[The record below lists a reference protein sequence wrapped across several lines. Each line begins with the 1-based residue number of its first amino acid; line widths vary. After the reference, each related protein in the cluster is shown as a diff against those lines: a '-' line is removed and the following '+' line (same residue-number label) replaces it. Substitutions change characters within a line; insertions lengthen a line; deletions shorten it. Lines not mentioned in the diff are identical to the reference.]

1 MINIENLTKHFND
14 KKILNSINMEINHGE
29 LVVLIGPS
37 GCGKTTTLKMINKLL
52 EPDSG
57 KISINGSDITK
68 MNTIELR
75 RNIGY
80 VIQQTGLFPHM
91 TIRENIGIVPSL
103 KKWDKKRISERT
115 EELMKL
121 TGLKSED
128 YLNRYPNELSGGQR
142 QRIGVIRAL
151 AANPE
156 IVLMDEPFS
165 ALDPITRSQL
175 QDELFNL
182 QQVLKKTIVFVT
194 HDMSEALRLGDR
206 ICIMKD
212 GDILQFDTPENILKN
227 PADNFVK
234 EFIGKNRIWEKP
246 EYIKVKDIMI
256 TEPVKASGSRTVIQG
271 IEIMKQNK
279 VNSLMIVRPDSTLE
293 GIVTQKSI
301 RKINDKAAK
310 LETVMSSDFLRVNQE
325 DSILDVLKFVNNDG
339 TGFIPVVDD
348 NKLVGLITK
357 SSLLEVLSSQYI
369 NEEVTI

>member
-1 MINIENLTKHFND
+1 MIQIENLTKFFNN
-14 KKILNSINMEINHGE
+14 KKIINNVNLKINKGE

-52 EPDSG
+52 KPDSG
-57 KISINGSDITK
+57 KIFINGSDISK
-68 MNTIELR
+68 MDTIELR

-103 KKWDKKRISERT
+103 KKWNKKQISKRT

-121 TGLKSED
+121 AGMKSED

-156 IVLMDEPFS
+156 IILMDEPFS

-182 QQVLKKTIVFVT
+182 QQTLKKTIVFVT
-194 HDMSEALRLGDR
+194 HDMSEALKLGDR

-212 GDILQFDTPENILKN
+212 GNILQFDTPENILKN
-227 PADNFVK
+227 PSNDFIK

-256 TEPVKASGSRTVIQG
+256 SQPVMASGNRTVIQG

-279 VNSLMIVRPDSTLE
+279 VDSLMVVSPDSTLE

-301 RKINDKAAK
+301 RKINDMAVK
-310 LETVMSSDFLRVNQE
+310 LEAIMSKDFIRANQN
-325 DSILDVLKFVNNDG
+325 DSILDVLKYVNGNG
-339 TGFIPVVDD
+339 IGFIPVV
-348 NKLVGLITK
+348 NESKLVGLITK

>member
-1 MINIENLTKHFND
+1 MIQIKNLTKFFNN
-14 KKILNSINMEINHGE
+14 KKIINNINLQINNGE
-29 LVVLIGPS
+29 LIVLIGPS

-52 EPDSG
+52 KPDSG
-57 KISINGSDITK
+57 KIFINDSDISK
-68 MNTIELR
+68 VDTIELR

-103 KKWDKKRISERT
+103 KKWDKRQISKRT
-115 EELMKL
+115 EELMEL
-121 TGLKSED
+121 AGMKSED

-156 IVLMDEPFS
+156 IILMDEPFS

-182 QQVLKKTIVFVT
+182 QQTLKKTIVFVT
-194 HDMSEALRLGDR
+194 HDMSEALKLGDR

-212 GDILQFDTPENILKN
+212 GNILQFDTPENILKN
-227 PADNFVK
+227 PSNDFVK

-256 TEPVKASGSRTVIQG
+256 SEPVMASGNRTVIQG

-279 VNSLMIVRPDSTLE
+279 VDSLMVVSPDSTLE

-301 RKINDKAAK
+301 RKINDMAVK
-310 LETVMSSDFLRVNQE
+310 LETIMSKDFIRANQD
-325 DSILDVLKFVNNDG
+325 DSILDVLKYVNGNG
-339 TGFIPVVDD
+339 IGFIPVVNDS
-348 NKLVGLITK
+348 KLVGLITK